1 MVGTSLDEQEQK
13 IVPRA
18 TLCSMQ
24 QKIGHCACGAVSY
37 RIEGEVG
44 GVVSCHCKSCQRLHG
59 NYNPMVVAEK
69 DAVAITGDVTW
80 YQSSDEAER
89 GFCAQCG
96 SALFK
101 RQKKGSKIL
110 ASVGSLDDVTGLTN
124 IKNVFVE
131 EAGAYYLMPPG
142 E

>member
-1 MVGTSLDEQEQK
+1 
-13 IVPRA
+13 
-18 TLCSMQ
+18 
-24 QKIGHCACGAVSY
+24 
-37 RIEGEVG
+37 
-44 GVVSCHCKSCQRLHG
+44 
-59 NYNPMVVAEK
+59 MVVAEK
-69 DAVAITGDVTW
+69 DAVVIAGDVTW
-80 YQSSDEAER
+80 YQSSTEAER

-110 ASVGSLDDVTGLTN
+110 VSVGSLDDVTGLTN

-131 EAGAYYLMPPG
+131 EAGAYYLLPPG